1 MPIYTVEAPNG
12 KVYELE
18 GPEGSTPEQLSSA
31 LYSQVPDAA
40 TPFVKESGVIAQ
52 GKKGFEQL
60 VSGFQ
65 TTGEAALGD
74 KNEAA
79 RAALARQEE
88 FNRKYEQSPSL
99 ERTAE
104 AFKEKGFFSGLGQLA
119 SDAPDVLAA
128 QIPQFGLSY
137 AGGRAGAAAGAKAGS
152 ALGPRGKMVG
162 ALLGGG
168 AGLLGA
174 SYPGQLAGNIETQA
188 EEQVSKGKP
197 IDINLPA
204 AAGTAVPQAAL
215 DAAANLPF
223 FGRGLFGKMLGIPK
237 EVLERG
243 GAEAVEKLA
252 KESLAATVSKGTAVG
267 FAAEFPTEILQ
278 IGRAHV

>member
-18 GPEGSTPEQLSSA
+18 GPEGSTPDQLSSA

-79 RAALARQEE
+79 RAALARQAE
-88 FNRKYEQSPSL
+88 FDRKYEQSPSL

-128 QIPQFGLSY
+128 QIP
-137 AGGRAGAAAGAKAGS
+137 
-152 ALGPRGKMVG
+152 
-162 ALLGGG
+162 
-168 AGLLGA
+168 
-174 SYPGQLAGNIETQA
+174 
-188 EEQVSKGKP
+188 
-197 IDINLPA
+197 
-204 AAGTAVPQAAL
+204 
-215 DAAANLPF
+215 
-223 FGRGLFGKMLGIPK
+223 
-237 EVLERG
+237 
-243 GAEAVEKLA
+243 
-252 KESLAATVSKGTAVG
+252 
-267 FAAEFPTEILQ
+267 
-278 IGRAHV
+278 